1 MTYTTGRV
9 SKSCVRAKPTAFSC
23 PVKKPGSGRPAMLP
37 METYISGARKAN
49 ETHRRMRMF
58 FSCACIGFC
67 TGAPPGF
74 AAGPAAR
81 PSAGDAP

>member
-1 MTYTTGRV
+1 
-9 SKSCVRAKPTAFSC
+9 
-23 PVKKPGSGRPAMLP
+23 MLP

-58 FSCACIGFC
+58 FSCACMGFC